1 MDHSKW
7 LSILWANHLWII
19 HINFSRR
26 STALYESW
34 SLCYL
39 VDARLQSRSALKL
52 YESFPGRASID
63 QVHPQCP
70 ILFHLL
76 LVYCLTLFH
85 FQFPSLCWNL
95 QLLLSIFLNGTYS
108 VLFWKSLLKVFHRA
122 LLLYWNHQWLA
133 CDFPYQSIQRLLQYI
148 LFCLLIF
155 LIRLLK
161 NTLKLLRIDLFY
173 DTSNLNEICCSRN
186 FLII

>member
-1 MDHSKW
+1 
-7 LSILWANHLWII
+7 
-19 HINFSRR
+19 
-26 STALYESW
+26 
-34 SLCYL
+34 
-39 VDARLQSRSALKL
+39 
-52 YESFPGRASID
+52 
-63 QVHPQCP
+63 
-70 ILFHLL
+70 
-76 LVYCLTLFH
+76 
-85 FQFPSLCWNL
+85 
-95 QLLLSIFLNGTYS
+95 
-108 VLFWKSLLKVFHRA
+108 
-122 LLLYWNHQWLA
+122 LLYWNHQWLA